1 MDTVLAGLVEVAR
14 LTDVVGVKDWTADD
28 VTVDMAE
35 VEPEADAETEVTEV
49 LRDVVTDTDTVVD
62 VGRVVDAVVVDI
74 CELVVVSVVVVAA
87 AAEVTAIGK
96 GANDSTVVSVELCP
110 EPMPTTF
117 SQIALPPPVA
127 THPT

>member
-14 LTDVVGVKDWTADD
+14 LIDVVGVKDWTADD
-28 VTVDMAE
+28 VTVDNAV
-35 VEPEADAETEVTEV
+35 VEPEEDTETETEVLEV
-49 LRDVVTDTDTVVD
+49 PDADTVVD
-62 VGRVVDAVVVDI
+62 VGRVVDAVVVEM

-87 AAEVTAIGK
+87 AADVTAIGK
-96 GANDSTVVSVELCP
+96 GANDSTVVSVALCP

-117 SQIALPPPVA
+117 SQIAFPPPVA

>member
-14 LTDVVGVKDWTADD
+14 LIDVVSVIDWTADD
-28 VTVDMAE
+28 VTVDMAV
-35 VEPEADAETEVTEV
+35 VEPVEDAETETEV
-49 LRDVVTDTDTVVD
+49 LEAPDADTVVD
-62 VGRVVDAVVVDI
+62 VGRVVDAVVVEM
-74 CELVVVSVVVVAA
+74 CELVVVSVVVVVAA

-96 GANDSTVVSVELCP
+96 GAKDSTVVSVALSP

-117 SQIALPPPVA
+117 SQTALPPPVA

>member
-14 LTDVVGVKDWTADD
+14 LIDVVGVKDWTADD
-28 VTVDMAE
+28 VTVDMAV
-35 VEPEADAETEVTEV
+35 VEPVEDAETETEV
-49 LRDVVTDTDTVVD
+49 LEAPDADTVVD
-62 VGRVVDAVVVDI
+62 VGRVVDAVVVEM
-74 CELVVVSVVVVAA
+74 CELVVVSVVVVVAA

-96 GANDSTVVSVELCP
+96 GAKDSTVVSVALSP

-117 SQIALPPPVA
+117 SQTALPPPVA